1 MQEKV
6 KVKSLT
12 CVQFFVTLW
21 TVAYE
26 APLSMEFSRREY
38 WSGLPFS
45 SPVDLPHPGMEP
57 RSPALHCK
65 HMLLSSE
72 PAGKFRRLGFNPWV
86 RKIPQRRVFDP
97 DWIDRGPGVSLWVHG
112 KAEWNSLERCFPID
126 YCLGHTKEEARKSMT

>member
-26 APLSMEFSRREY
+26 APLSMEFSSQEY

-45 SPVDLPHPGMEP
+45 SPEDLPHPGMEP

-65 HMLLSSE
+65 QMLLSSE
-72 PAGKFRRLGFNPWV
+72 PAGKCRRLGFNP
-86 RKIPQRRVFDP
+86 
-97 DWIDRGPGVSLWVHG
+97 
-112 KAEWNSLERCFPID
+112 
-126 YCLGHTKEEARKSMT
+126 

>member
-26 APLSMEFSRREY
+26 APLSMEFSSQEY

-45 SPVDLPHPGMEP
+45 SPEDLPDPGIEAS
-57 RSPALHCK
+57 SPALQADSLYSK
-65 HMLLSSE
+65 
-72 PAGKFRRLGFNPWV
+72 PAQKPTMRICIP
-86 RKIPQRRVFDP
+86 KISV
-97 DWIDRGPGVSLWVHG
+97 
-112 KAEWNSLERCFPID
+112 LEFS
-126 YCLGHTKEEARKSMT
+126 T